1 MGQLECSFQRNDGQ
15 HQSQPHKIKGNNA
28 QGLFSKPIFDL
39 EANDCGIGAGFGKL
53 NQGINWR
60 ITKEKGLLEAKP
72 LRMQTTGKNAC
83 VEQEKATLMLE
94 EDSHY
99 EGWC

>member
-60 ITKEKGLLEAKP
+60 ITKEKGLLEAKDVDNRKKCMCRTRKGYVDARRRQS
-72 LRMQTTGKNAC
+72 L
-83 VEQEKATLMLE
+83 
-94 EDSHY
+94 
-99 EGWC
+99 